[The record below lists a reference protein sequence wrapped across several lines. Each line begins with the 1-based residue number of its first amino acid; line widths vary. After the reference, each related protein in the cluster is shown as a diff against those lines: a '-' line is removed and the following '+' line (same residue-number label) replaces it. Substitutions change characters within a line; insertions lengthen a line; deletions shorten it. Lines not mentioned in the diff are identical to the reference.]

1 MSCWP
6 CTGGS
11 SGPARST
18 SRCTG
23 GEPAR
28 PWPNEAAEAVSH
40 AKNQRARDKAE
51 IFETVLA
58 RVSRR
63 VGVVAR
69 QASAELRA
77 ERIAAARADTNAG
90 PVAGG
95 AAGGADDLPASARRP
110 EAEWLLVQESEPDA
124 LAELDEEELLA
135 LHGRVQ
141 RARTKYVK
149 VYRRGASAA
158 VAERGGRGLSH
169 AKNQRARD
177 KAEIFETVLARV
189 SKRVGVVAREAS
201 AELRAERIAA
211 ARAAK
216 DAGPATGGA
225 SGGGG
230 AEKVP
235 STRRSAAKTT
245 GGIKRDA
252 SSRAQGSRRQAAKD
266 AR

>member
-1 MSCWP
+1 MAVTLDGAASAVNDAAP
-6 CTGGS
+6 PDPQRGS
-11 SGPARST
+11 LARL
-18 SRCTG
+18 
-23 GEPAR
+23 ADH
-28 PWPNEAAEAVSH
+28 AE
-40 AKNQRARDKAE
+40 
-51 IFETVLA
+51 ETVVNKALLG
-58 RVSRR
+58 SL
-63 VGVVAR
+63 
-69 QASAELRA
+69 S
-77 ERIAAARADTNAG
+77 
-90 PVAGG
+90 
-95 AAGGADDLPASARRP
+95 

-124 LAELDEEELLA
+124 LAELDEDELLA